1 MTNIKMQK
9 PPFFKDKEKKKKK
22 KKKLFS
28 FFTCLRN
35 PRDVSK

>member
-28 FFTCLRN
+28 FFTCLHN